1 VNVKNILIY
10 LTITIFCFG
19 FFGCEEPVDD
29 SEDLSDAT
37 NTLNEPSI
45 GSGIEGYVDDYFYD
59 FGEDIDVD
67 FFRFDIS
74 SFNYSYSDY
83 MDLYDKDP
91 PTLNFKTFPDYLL
104 EIAPS
109 DTNIEDI
116 TKRSRLDTL
125 TQFDV
130 TVDDSV
136 SVLST
141 PFKNIEKMV
150 WGDLDEEPESQRYK
164 PVNSDWILE
173 DSTIYYTDTL
183 DSLYYRAVMD
193 TLIEGELVFVDSSEW
208 VETITPYNNDSWYAS
223 VVFEFDRKIIG
234 NDSLMFRVNTDCNDN
249 GLRDGEAEEE
259 ISDFNNDGDYNDI
272 LIEFED
278 ENDNGNWEENEDKLH
293 DYNNDGDSI
302 DVVFEFIDTG
312 NSIWDPAESFYDI
325 NGDGVQYGTEPF
337 QDRNCNGIWDD
348 AEEFTDTNG
357 NGIWDDG
364 EPFTDVGNGVLD
376 PVEDYT
382 DLNNNSQ
389 PDSDELFI
397 IEPVPIPNNLLVS
410 YDNYPDL
417 SNPRILIEIGP
428 GDSLITRWGIV
439 YSNLI
444 EEIEFVDPESTAVVD
459 VDSIVTLYTNRIIE
473 HIEESGDI
481 GDYFITKT
489 EWKYLDSATGDSI
502 KEYDYLMFKQD
513 EYIYQLIHPS
523 YFEPYGYY
531 WTPGEI
537 EDGFWYEK
545 NAVEDILYYTYGNL
559 IRDGERVVTDTTVET
574 PIATYYIEESYA
586 VDVDNVTVPAKQVR
600 GYVNNGQI
608 ICYGDTTLGVTSIDE
623 CPAVD
628 TTFSDCFRITRE
640 MTMTMVGSGV
650 EYGEKNITWLVKDF
664 GIVKDEVYIR
674 WTEPVWMEDEFW
686 LGYSRWEL
694 AEFRDV
700 PSSSSRS
707 MSKLL
712 GKSRIV
718 NLDDLK
724 NIEELNNDP
733 FQVKRT
739 VGLQRV
745 EIPVD
750 Q

>member
-1 VNVKNILIY
+1 
-10 LTITIFCFG
+10 
-19 FFGCEEPVDD
+19 
-29 SEDLSDAT
+29 
-37 NTLNEPSI
+37 PSI
-45 GSGIEGYVDDYFYD
+45 GSGIEGHVNDYFYD
-59 FGEDIDVD
+59 FDNDINVE

-74 SFNYSYSDY
+74 SFNYSYSNY
-83 MDLYDKDP
+83 KDLYDKDP

-116 TKRSRLDTL
+116 TKRSRLDIL
-125 TQFDV
+125 TQFDIII
-130 TVDDSV
+130 DDSV
-136 SVLST
+136 SVLSKQ
-141 PFKNIEKMV
+141 FKNIEKMV

-173 DSTIYYTDTL
+173 DSTYFYPDTL
-183 DSLYYRAVMD
+183 DSIYYRAVMD

-208 VETITPYNNDSWYAS
+208 VETITPYYANSWHAS

-249 GLRDGEAEEE
+249 GEWDEMEL
-259 ISDFNNDGDYNDI
+259 I
-272 LIEFED
+272 LDDSTEGAVWD
-278 ENDNGNWEENEDKLH
+278 E
-293 DYNNDGDSI
+293 
-302 DVVFEFIDTG
+302 DTG
-312 NSIWDPAESFYDI
+312 QWFLDIGNNIWDPAEPFHDI
-325 NGDGVQYGTEPF
+325 DGNGEQYGTEPF
-337 QDRNCNGIWDD
+337 QDRNCDGEWDD

-364 EPFTDVGNGVLD
+364 EPFTDVGNEILD
-376 PVEDYT
+376 PAEDYT
-382 DLNNNSQ
+382 DLNNNGD

-397 IEPVPIPNNLLVS
+397 IETVPIPNNLLVS

-417 SNPRILIEIGP
+417 TNPRILIEIVP

-439 YSNLI
+439 YRNLI
-444 EEIEFVDPESTAVVD
+444 EEIEFVDPESTAVTD

-502 KEYDYLMFKQD
+502 REYDYLMFKQD

-600 GYVNNGQI
+600 GYVDNGQI
-608 ICYGDTTLGVTSIDE
+608 ICYGDTTLSVSTVDE

-650 EYGEKNITWLVKDF
+650 EYGEKNITWLVRDF

-674 WTEPVWMEDEFW
+674 WTEPVWIEDEFW

-700 PSSSSRS
+700 PSGSSRL